1 MHDSHEQA
9 FAESLQTIPGQI
21 LYLVWMQPTDKNPD
35 NNMLT
40 VIAFSINMTSISF
53 CLDLD

>member
-1 MHDSHEQA
+1 MSNEQA
-9 FAESLQTIPGQI
+9 FAESLQTIPDQT
-21 LYLVWMQPTDKNPD
+21 LYLAWTQPTNKNPD

-40 VIAFSINMTSISF
+40 VIALSINVTSISF